1 MGHWYH
7 FLKHHVKCIVPKGKY
22 MECQHCH
29 IEMPVDSEYYRAFHE
44 DRREKDIIVCPACY
58 IIRMKFAQARRK

>member
-1 MGHWYH
+1 
-7 FLKHHVKCIVPKGKY
+7 VPKGKY

-29 IEMPVDSEYYRAFHE
+29 IEMLVDSEYYRAFHE